1 MRKVFIDNIEVP
13 LETITYNE
21 GLNFNRFFKDT
32 IIKTYR
38 FYLSKQDFIE
48 VIEPHYIVVRDEIE
62 LDDETH
68 NETSDFKES
77 GYCGFLELLEKP
89 KYLYEIFRWYLR
101 HYLFLTYIKNK
112 NAKFVINSIDSVIV
126 GDEIEIT
133 GKAFVKKQFISLQ

>member
-62 LDDETH
+62 
-68 NETSDFKES
+68 
-77 GYCGFLELLEKP
+77 
-89 KYLYEIFRWYLR
+89 
-101 HYLFLTYIKNK
+101 
-112 NAKFVINSIDSVIV
+112 
-126 GDEIEIT
+126 IT